1 MPDISYFTSES
12 VTEGHPDKVCDQIAD
27 RILDELLREDPY
39 SRVACEV
46 TAISEG
52 LHIFGEITSKARVD
66 YAGIARGVITEIGY
80 TEPGHGFDAESCE
93 ITVNL
98 HEQSPDIAMGVD
110 RADPLDS
117 GAGDQG
123 IMVGYACRETDCLMP
138 LPIELAHALSRRL
151 AEVRHKQ
158 ILPYLLPDGKS
169 QVTVE
174 YRDGVPCRIKT
185 VVVSS
190 QHEADTDEDTL
201 RRDIIKHVIVP
212 TLPEAMLDD
221 NTEYLI
227 NPTGRFIVGGPA
239 GDSGLTGRKL
249 IADTYGGYSRHGGGA
264 FSGKDPTKVDRSG
277 AYMARYL
284 AKNIVAAGYADRCEI
299 QLGYAIGIAEPVSFR
314 VDTFCTEHIPVKE
327 ILEKVRATVDLRP
340 SAIIGRLG
348 LRSPVYAR
356 VSCYGHFGSNAAG
369 LPWERTDLAK
379 EWAASEECPA
389 DAFLTEEPLP
399 KETCDPFEKRVP
411 LSASIPL
418 QERAAAPERTFVL
431 PEALADRKICVLGDS
446 IAKGIVWS
454 EERGRYTNS
463 GYGCV
468 DLFQEAMDLDIVNF
482 SRFGCTLPKGFQIAQ
497 RHAEALKDSAV
508 FVAYGGNDS
517 DFRWP
522 EIAENPDADHDC
534 NTPLPAFL
542 SAFNALISFLKK
554 EVSEIFVLNL
564 PPIDADRYFAFF
576 SKGLNKEN
584 LLKWL
589 GGSVKG
595 IYAWQEMFSQ
605 QAYNI
610 ALKWDLPLIDIRTP
624 FLARHNLPELLCSDG
639 IHPSRAAQQLIFDT
653 VDSYF
658 RRAD

>member
-27 RILDELLREDPY
+27 RILDELLREDPN

-46 TAISEG
+46 TAIPDN

-66 YAGIARGVITEIGY
+66 YARIARGVVTEIGY
-80 TEPGHGFDAESCE
+80 TEAGHGFDAESCE
-93 ITVNL
+93 VTVNL

-110 RADPLDS
+110 RGDPLDS

-123 IMVGYACRETDCLMP
+123 IMFGYACRETDCLMP

-151 AEVRHKQ
+151 AEVRHKK

-190 QHEADTDEDTL
+190 QHEADTDKDTL
-201 RRDIIKHVIVP
+201 RRDIIEHVIVP
-212 TLPEAMLDD
+212 TLPEAMLDEH
-221 NTEYLI
+221 TEYLI

-249 IADTYGGYSRHGGGA
+249 ITDTYGGYSRHGGGA
-264 FSGKDPTKVDRSG
+264 FSGKDPSKVDRSG

-299 QLGYAIGIAEPVSFR
+299 QLGYAIGVAEPVSFR
-314 VDTFCTEHIPVKE
+314 IDTFGTERIPAAQ
-327 ILEKVRATVDLRP
+327 ILEKVKATVDLRP

-348 LRSPVYAR
+348 LRNPVYSR
-356 VSCYGHFGSNAAG
+356 VSCYGHFGSNAVG
-369 LPWERTDLAK
+369 LPWEKTDLAE
-379 EWAASEECPA
+379 EWAAAKGCPGCAIRAKEPRSEQAHAPA
-389 DAFLTEEPLP
+389 
-399 KETCDPFEKRVP
+399 KEQNEAPDRV
-411 LSASIPL
+411 
-418 QERAAAPERTFVL
+418 FVL

-468 DLFQEAMDLDIVNF
+468 DLFEETMDLDIVNL
-482 SRFGCTLPKGFQIAQ
+482 SRFGCTLPRGFQIAR
-497 RHAEALKDSAV
+497 RHADALKNSAA
-508 FVAYGGNDS
+508 FVSYGGNDC
-517 DFRWP
+517 DFRWS
-522 EIAENPDADHDC
+522 EIAENPDAAHDC
-534 NTPLPAFL
+534 NTPLPAFV
-542 SAFNALISFLKK
+542 SAFNALIAFLKK
-554 EVSEIFVLNL
+554 EVAEVFLLNL
-564 PPIDADRYFAFF
+564 PPIDADRYFAFL

-584 LLKWL
+584 ILKFIFATPAGKDIIVL
-589 GGSVKG
+589 TIG
-595 IYAWQEMFSQ
+595 I
-605 QAYNI
+605 
-610 ALKWDLPLIDIRTP
+610 
-624 FLARHNLPELLCSDG
+624 NLPKNVE
-639 IHPSRAAQQLIFDT
+639 I
-653 VDSYF
+653 
-658 RRAD
+658 